1 MSSDNGL
8 RYWYFRFPKH
18 FFDNME
24 MIKMQKQRHPAGFEY
39 LVILLKL
46 YALSVENEGYI
57 EIPIVNGRADFA
69 TIAKAMRFHQQYT
82 VEDAIHYFLKEN
94 IIEIFRRLIRLMKTN
109 LCCICLSSTTSLENH
124 PGKRTE
130 NVWKEKKKRR

>member
-24 MIKMQKQRHPAGFEY
+24 MIKMQRHPAGFEY

-69 TIAKAMRFHQQYT
+69 TIAKVMRFHQQYT
-82 VEDAIHYFLKEN
+82 VEDAIHYF
-94 IIEIFRRLIRLMKTN
+94 
-109 LCCICLSSTTSLENH
+109 
-124 PGKRTE
+124 
-130 NVWKEKKKRR
+130 